1 MTLCNIIWLIT
12 VAACA
17 IILKLVQM
25 NNKICFT
32 IACIL
37 SIIPVV
43 GWAILFILIFGGPI
57 YI

>member
-1 MTLCNIIWLIT
+1 
-12 VAACA
+12 
-17 IILKLVQM
+17 VQM